1 MQLPP
6 IEVYLS
12 WPAANYL
19 HPTEVRGPAILV
31 LTFIFVPLLVIL
43 VALRAY
49 TRLQL
54 TKNFGYDDV
63 AIVAAVFPTLV
74 CASVTVYA
82 VMHIGWDRHI
92 WDVRIDQLVLSL
104 KLAIAIEII
113 FSFACTLTRIS
124 ILLLVLRLMA
134 TGKGVLR
141 RLAICSMV
149 FICVEEVVFSVV
161 VINTCT

>member
-6 IEVYLS
+6 IEVYSS
-12 WPAANYL
+12 WPLPNYE
-19 HPTEVRGPAILV
+19 HPSEVRGPAILV

-49 TRLQL
+49 TRLRL
-54 TKNFGYDDV
+54 TNNFDYDDV
-63 AIVAAVFPTLV
+63 AIVAAVFPTLA

-82 VMHIGWDRHI
+82 VMHIGWNRHI
-92 WDVRIDQLVLSL
+92 WDVRTDELVLSL
-104 KLAIAIEII
+104 KLAMAIEII
-113 FSFACTLTRIS
+113 FSFACTLTRLS

-134 TGKGVLR
+134 TGKCILR
-141 RLAICSMV
+141 QFAIFSMV
-149 FICVEEVVFSVV
+149 LIVVEEVIFSVV